1 MKKILSALSE
11 WVRSHGHHDTA
22 LGHLLQFI
30 YRFFASWPIQAAT
43 STLGTVVIASIFAK
57 AYYGCF
63 FWIAIILYI
72 LSTFLIAFANYHISQ
87 KIIDTNTFQ
96 HALFSLSA
104 TMRTS
109 AITLQKCAKHLSG
122 VRTLTQAKQVLRDSN
137 IDFQTIAFAVCEGL
151 KATLSKKAEKDDV
164 YVTVY
169 QKFIKDGN
177 TYCQMI
183 AHSEN
188 HEVTGYEIKYPILPE
203 HKNMYGEIEYHTY
216 VFANEIK
223 DITSFHTHDLVMGAF
238 CIHNHHREREEKI
251 QQYVCIPI
259 SPAKLGVTFLLQVD
273 TSTAN
278 LFGENAA
285 AVSDFAKNII
295 DPYAQFLHMI
305 YEQSRV
311 IEQIQSK

>member
-43 STLGTVVIASIFAK
+43 STLGTVVIASMFAK

-151 KATLSKKAEKDDV
+151 KATLSKKAEKDD
-164 YVTVY
+164 TL
-169 QKFIKDGN
+169 
-177 TYCQMI
+177 T
-183 AHSEN
+183 
-188 HEVTGYEIKYPILPE
+188 
-203 HKNMYGEIEYHTY
+203 
-216 VFANEIK
+216 
-223 DITSFHTHDLVMGAF
+223 
-238 CIHNHHREREEKI
+238 
-251 QQYVCIPI
+251 I
-259 SPAKLGVTFLLQVD
+259 SGMSSVL
-273 TSTAN
+273 
-278 LFGENAA
+278 
-285 AVSDFAKNII
+285 
-295 DPYAQFLHMI
+295 
-305 YEQSRV
+305 SR
-311 IEQIQSK
+311 